1 VDTAAEY
8 APYLLQ
14 LVDANGLQ
22 NLQSVVLNYIV
33 SHYDTVSNSSA
44 YRQLSKREV
53 DMITMECFKM
63 LKRFKE
69 LLQDLSNKDMSSILA
84 S

>member
-1 VDTAAEY
+1 M
-8 APYLLQ
+8 PSMPLLD
-14 LVDANGLQ
+14 LKMRVVSFLQ
-22 NLQSVVLNYIV
+22 IV
-33 SHYDTVSNSSA
+33 SNYDTVSTSSA

-53 DMITMECFKM
+53 DMITMECYKM

-69 LLQDLSNKDMSSILA
+69 LLQGLSNKDMSSIIA